1 MGTYVEQNLNR
12 NETLIR
18 KATLSKIPL
27 IIKGI
32 FAGIF
37 LILLI
42 AGIIWANSIESIEDW
57 LQEEAEKRAEATV
70 SENYDE
76 DSDEDD
82 EELTPEEEL
91 EKLYKEAFGEMVEK
105 KVSYEDYA
113 SLMILAFIYV
123 LFTKALWFVVLI
135 CAIPVGR
142 FVRGI
147 LTYLTTELALTDKRM
162 IGKTGIIKTES
173 MDASLD
179 KIQTVS
185 VSSGLFGKIF
195 GYGNVKIS
203 LASLESFRYQFV
215 LDADEYKRLIMQRID
230 DYEKSKNEQQA
241 KQMADMVQQ
250 MKNS

>member
-42 AGIIWANSIESIEDW
+42 AGIIWTNSIESIEDW
-57 LQEEAEKRAEATV
+57 LQEEAEKRVEATV
-70 SENYDE
+70 SE

-82 EELTPEEEL
+82 KELTQEEKIANVYKEA
-91 EKLYKEAFGEMVEK
+91 YKEAFGFSE
-105 KVSYEDYA
+105 VSYEDFA
-113 SLMILAFIYV
+113 SLVIMAAIYA
-123 LFTKALWFVVLI
+123 LFKKALWFVAVICLI
-135 CAIPVGR
+135 PTAL
-142 FVRGI
+142 FVRSL
-147 LTYLTTELALTDKRM
+147 LTYISTELALTDKRM
-162 IGKTGIIKTES
+162 IGKVGILKTEC

-185 VSSGLFGKIF
+185 VASGLLGKIF
-195 GYGNVKIS
+195 GYRNMKIS
-203 LASLESFRYQFV
+203 LASMESFRYQFV
-215 LDADEYKRLIMQRID
+215 VDADEYKRLIMQRID

-250 MKNS
+250 LKNS